1 MLLVLAV
8 VGIALALGRLPTPSP
23 FALAG
28 GGRTKALVGVLRTGP
43 ERLTT
48 GLALPVLHDGFSPR
62 DVVREDWGSAGIPGA
77 ARESL

>member
-1 MLLVLAV
+1 
-8 VGIALALGRLPTPSP
+8 